1 MEAMFAKR
9 VKRDGTATQPVAC
22 PVCGK
27 GGVRSLV
34 ASAQTATILIHH
46 QDGTQCSMAAPGLA
60 AGAKAQ

>member
-1 MEAMFAKR
+1 MEAMFPKR
-9 VKRDGTATQPVAC
+9 GKRDGAATQPVAC

-34 ASAQTATILIHH
+34 ANAHAATILIHH

-60 AGAKAQ
+60 PGAKAP